1 MSQTSSF
8 RVFVVDDEAVIAMTL
23 TRILQNSGYAA
34 EYFTD
39 STAALAKIRDEQ
51 PDLLLSDVMM
61 PRLSGIELA
70 IAVKEASPAS
80 EILLFSGQTATVDL
94 MKAAREQG
102 HCFTLMHKPVHP
114 TELLAHIAT
123 IARPEP
129 LT

>member
-1 MSQTSSF
+1 MSDRSPF

-39 STAALAKIRDEQ
+39 STQALEKAREEQ

-61 PRLSGIELA
+61 PRMSGIDLA
-70 IAVKEASPAS
+70 IALKEASPAS

-94 MKAAREQG
+94 MKVAREQG
-102 HCFTLMHKPVHP
+102 HDFVLMHKPVHP
-114 TELLAHIAT
+114 TDLLAHIAT
-123 IARPEP
+123 IAAAST
-129 LT
+129 LS